1 MTARKNLSQM
11 VLFTLR
17 GGPMQYYIDNLYF
30 YSDQAISSTEDY
42 HLLHPK
48 EVNLSQNYPNPF
60 NPNTNIQ
67 FDIPASGHTE
77 LKVYNSIGQLVQT
90 LVDQNLQAGR
100 HNYPFNGNQ
109 LASGVYFYRLE
120 FGSKIITQKM
130 ILLK

>member
-1 MTARKNLSQM
+1 MKIL
-11 VLFTLR
+11 
-17 GGPMQYYIDNLYF
+17 
-30 YSDQAISSTEDY
+30 
-42 HLLHPK
+42 
-48 EVNLSQNYPNPF
+48 VNLSQNYPNPF